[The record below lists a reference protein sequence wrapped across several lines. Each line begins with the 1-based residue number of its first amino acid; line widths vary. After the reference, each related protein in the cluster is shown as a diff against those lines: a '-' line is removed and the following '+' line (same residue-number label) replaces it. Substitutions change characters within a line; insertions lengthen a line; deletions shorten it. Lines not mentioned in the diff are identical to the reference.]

1 MATIT
6 LVPRRGDR
14 CKNGAVIVDIKPA
27 WDSSGYIALCLW
39 TEDRQTAEPYQRTV
53 DPYVTWFVR
62 VQDEQPT
69 VRCTSQPTQPERKY
83 HVTTNNP
90 FTP

>member
-1 MATIT
+1 MPALT

-14 CKNGAVIVDIKPA
+14 CKNGALIVDIKPA

-62 VQDEQPT
+62 VQDEGIVCYQGHYYDLLSLA
-69 VRCTSQPTQPERKY
+69 VDDFNSRL
-83 HVTTNNP
+83 
-90 FTP
+90 

>member
-1 MATIT
+1 MPSAIT

-14 CKNGAVIVDIKPA
+14 AKNGAVIVDIKPA

-62 VQDEQPT
+62 VEDSGITCYQGHYYDQI
-69 VRCTSQPTQPERKY
+69 TQAVDDFNSRM
-83 HVTTNNP
+83 
-90 FTP
+90 

>member
-1 MATIT
+1 MTTLT

-14 CKNGAVIVDIKPA
+14 CKNGAVIVDVKPA

-53 DPYVTWFVR
+53 DPYVTWFIR
-62 VQDEQPT
+62 VEENGIICYQGHYYDQI
-69 VRCTSQPTQPERKY
+69 SQAVVDFDGRL
-83 HVTTNNP
+83 
-90 FTP
+90 

>member
-1 MATIT
+1 MTALT

-14 CKNGAVIVDIKPA
+14 AKNGALIVDIKPA

-62 VQDEQPT
+62 VQDEGIICYQGHYYDQLSPA
-69 VRCTSQPTQPERKY
+69 VDDFNSRM
-83 HVTTNNP
+83 
-90 FTP
+90 

>member
-1 MATIT
+1 MPSTVT

-14 CKNGAVIVDIKPA
+14 TKNGAVIVDIKPA

-62 VQDEQPT
+62 VQDEGIVCYQGHYYDLLSPA
-69 VRCTSQPTQPERKY
+69 VDDFNSRL
-83 HVTTNNP
+83 
-90 FTP
+90 

>member
-1 MATIT
+1 MTALT

-14 CKNGAVIVDIKPA
+14 CKNGAVIIDIKPA

-53 DPYVTWFVR
+53 DPYVTWFIR
-62 VQDEQPT
+62 VEENGIICYQGHYYDQI
-69 VRCTSQPTQPERKY
+69 SQAVVDFDGRL
-83 HVTTNNP
+83 
-90 FTP
+90 

>member
-1 MATIT
+1 MTALT

-14 CKNGAVIVDIKPA
+14 CKNGALIIDIKPA

-62 VQDEQPT
+62 VEDSGIICYQGHYHDQL
-69 VRCTSQPTQPERKY
+69 SQAVIDFDSRL
-83 HVTTNNP
+83 
-90 FTP
+90 

>member
-1 MATIT
+1 MPALT

-14 CKNGAVIVDIKPA
+14 CKNGALIIDIKPA

-62 VQDEQPT
+62 VQDEGIVCYQGHYYDQLSPA
-69 VRCTSQPTQPERKY
+69 VDDFNSRL
-83 HVTTNNP
+83 
-90 FTP
+90 

>member
-1 MATIT
+1 MPSTVT

-14 CKNGAVIVDIKPA
+14 CKNGAVIIDIKPA

-62 VQDEQPT
+62 VDEGSIICYQGHYHDQL
-69 VRCTSQPTQPERKY
+69 SQAVIDFDSRL
-83 HVTTNNP
+83 
-90 FTP
+90 

>member
-1 MATIT
+1 MPALT

-62 VQDEQPT
+62 VQDEGIVCYQGH
-69 VRCTSQPTQPERKY
+69 Y
-83 HVTTNNP
+83 HDQLSHAVDDFNSRL
-90 FTP
+90 